1 MLFQS
6 LTARTVHVAYF
17 IGCVHLQV
25 LGPVSG
31 MAQRCAQQAASYA
44 AQGALDQLQVAE
56 AELAACTSLLLNLA
70 WAADAAMH
78 PQTAASGKLSCS
90 LSSQHH

>member
-1 MLFQS
+1 M
-6 LTARTVHVAYF
+6 
-17 IGCVHLQV
+17 

-31 MAQRCAQQAASYA
+31 MAQRCAQQAAGHA

-70 WAADAAMH
+70 GAADAVMR
-78 PQTAASGKLSCS
+78 PDTAASGQLSC
-90 LSSQHH
+90 